1 MKFPRYLISQVH
13 FLNLFNR
20 QLSLLIQELVS
31 FLDGSGD
38 AGFIIVS
45 FGSMLRGDGLPK
57 NFRRLFL
64 SVFARLTQ
72 RVVWKW
78 EDQSKLGER
87 EGLIPSNVKTI
98 SWLPQKELLSH
109 RNARLFISHGGLL
122 SKQETVF
129 HGVPAIFLPI
139 FADQPINAQKAEDD
153 GYAIRLD
160 LGKLTEEILYNSIQ
174 AILTNPRYYNFLG
187 RDSRIQR
194 IISITFLYRYPCL
207 SVMKVC

>member
-1 MKFPRYLISQVH
+1 
-13 FLNLFNR
+13 
-20 QLSLLIQELVS
+20 
-31 FLDGSGD
+31 
-38 AGFIIVS
+38 
-45 FGSMLRGDGLPK
+45 MLRGDGLPK
-57 NFRRLFL
+57 DFRRLFL
-64 SVFARLTQ
+64 SVFARLPQ
-72 RVVWKW
+72 RIVWKW
-78 EDQSKLGER
+78 EDQSKLGNGE
-87 EGLIPSNVKTI
+87 ELIPSNVKTI

-160 LGKLTEEILYNSIQ
+160 LGKLTEEMLYNSIQ

-187 RDSRIQR
+187 RDSRTQR
-194 IISITFLYRYPCL
+194 ISITFLYRYPCL